1 MHIVQGKVGK
11 PIVKEEK
18 KGVNRSVFVIS
29 PLPSGFGHTLGN
41 SIRRTLLSSIPG
53 VGITQLKIKGVSHEY
68 SSLEGVSDSV
78 LNIILNLKEIAFNKR
93 DSDKEIAKISLS
105 KKGDVKGGD
114 IMFDSDTFVI
124 NKDHIIT
131 SLSDDVVF
139 EVELQIEK
147 GIGYASNN
155 AQKVINNGWIYID
168 TIFSPVLSVKY
179 DVLPCRVGD
188 ITNLDELRV
197 EIITNGSL
205 LPSDSFKFSSQILEG
220 YFSYLQFGND
230 VKVEEKFLASF
241 SSTSESSSEGSAQE
255 CYTPIEILNLS
266 PRTLNALI
274 NGNIGS
280 VEEVLSSSASYLE
293 SMRGFGKKAMSE
305 LTESLELNG
314 YKFNFNN

>member
-18 KGVNRSVFVIS
+18 KGGNVSVFIIS

-53 VGITQLKIKGVSHEY
+53 SGITQVKIKGVAHEY
-68 SSLEGVSDSV
+68 SSLDGVKDSI
-78 LNIILNLKEIAFNKR
+78 LNIILNLKELAFNKMS
-93 DSDKEIAKISLS
+93 SDTEIATISVS
-105 KKGDVKGGD
+105 EKGDVKGSD
-114 IMFDSDTFVI
+114 IVFTSDTSVI
-124 NKDHIIT
+124 NNDNIIT
-131 SLSDDVVF
+131 SISENVSLDI
-139 EVELQIEK
+139 ELQIEK
-147 GIGYASNN
+147 SIGYCST
-155 AQKVINNGWIYID
+155 KEHKSVNNGWISID

-188 ITNLDELRV
+188 ITNLDELRI
-197 EIITNGSL
+197 EITTNGSL
-205 LPSDSFKFSSQILEG
+205 SPSDSFKFSSQIMEG
-220 YFSYLQFGND
+220 YFSYLQSGNN
-230 VKVEEKFLASF
+230 VKVEEKFLANF
-241 SSTSESSSEGSAQE
+241 TSTSESSSDNDSQE

-314 YKFNFNN
+314 YKFNFDN